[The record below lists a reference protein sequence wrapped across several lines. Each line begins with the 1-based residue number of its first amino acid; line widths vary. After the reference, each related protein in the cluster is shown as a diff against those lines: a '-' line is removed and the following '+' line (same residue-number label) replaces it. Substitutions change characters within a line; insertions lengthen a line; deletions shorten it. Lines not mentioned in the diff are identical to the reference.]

1 MKKIN
6 VGIAG
11 GAGYT
16 GGELLRILVHHPE
29 VHISFVH
36 SSSNAGKS
44 VSSVHTDLVGDTDLV
59 FTNTFLDTID
69 VLFLC
74 MGHNESKKLL
84 TEQNIAASVSII
96 DLSQDFRLT
105 QNAVIADRT
114 FVYGLP
120 ELNRE
125 KITTAKNIA
134 NPGCF
139 ATAIQLALL
148 PLAKS
153 GLLQDIYT
161 TGITGSTGAGQSL
174 SATSHFSWRANNIQ
188 AYKTLDHQHVFEI
201 VQSLNHLQ
209 SDAPLSTSGDG
220 SGLHFVPWR
229 GDFTRGIYTSSVIDC
244 SLPIEAVQEMYASYY
259 AAHPFVVMSDT
270 AIHLK
275 QVVNTNKCVLQ
286 IEKQGNKL
294 VVHSAIDNLIK
305 GASGQAVQNMNL
317 LFGLDETTGLLFKA
331 NFF

>member
-16 GGELLRILVHHPE
+16 GGELIRILIHHPQ
-29 VHISFVH
+29 VNIAFIH
-36 SSSNAGKS
+36 SSSNAGKA
-44 VSSVHTDLVGDTDLV
+44 VSAVHTDLVGDTDLV
-59 FTNTFLDTID
+59 FTSSFSENID

-74 MGHNESKKLL
+74 VGHGEAKKLL
-84 TEQNIAASVSII
+84 AEQKVAATVSII

-105 QNAVIADRT
+105 PNATIGDRT

-125 KITTAKNIA
+125 KITTAQNIA

-148 PLAKS
+148 PLAKA

-209 SDAPLSTSGDG
+209 SDAPLSSSGEG

-229 GDFTRGIYTSSVIDC
+229 GDFTRGIYTSSVIAC
-244 SLPIEAVQEMYASYY
+244 S
-259 AAHPFVVMSDT
+259 
-270 AIHLK
+270 
-275 QVVNTNKCVLQ
+275 
-286 IEKQGNKL
+286 
-294 VVHSAIDNLIK
+294 
-305 GASGQAVQNMNL
+305 
-317 LFGLDETTGLLFKA
+317 
-331 NFF
+331 